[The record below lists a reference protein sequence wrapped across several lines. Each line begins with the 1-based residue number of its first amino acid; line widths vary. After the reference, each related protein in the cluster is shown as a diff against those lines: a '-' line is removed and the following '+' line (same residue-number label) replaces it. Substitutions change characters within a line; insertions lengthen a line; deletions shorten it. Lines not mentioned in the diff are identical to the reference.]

1 MPGGRD
7 HAGHVLEDEEVGSMT
22 DDHLDIDARQSPV
35 LPLAAGILSA
45 QGEVRTR
52 RPSNESDVAHGPPSV
67 GHHGRK
73 GCSARV
79 LEENLGAAEMV
90 AVASRGRSYRRPCVE
105 IPAQESWMIL
115 IHEIDREPRM
125 FEYEIEKAGAAE
137 EEIGRESCRERV
149 CQYEKISVVVVLL
162 KKKQDK

>member
-1 MPGGRD
+1 MWLLFFCKQKTAYEMRISD
-7 HAGHVLEDEEVGSMT
+7 WS
-22 DDHLDIDARQSPV
+22 
-35 LPLAAGILSA
+35 
-45 QGEVRTR
+45 
-52 RPSNESDVAHGPPSV
+52 SDV
-67 GHHGRK
+67 
-73 GCSARV
+73 CSSD
-79 LEENLGAAEMV
+79 LMV